1 MDFILK
7 VDKIFKKPTTK
18 DSTVCDGGESF
29 PPQAVKLRVVFK
41 RGCLGRGTQT
51 TRAHPARRLP
61 GVWLF
66 IAVKR

>member
-1 MDFILK
+1 MKGGQDFLK
-7 VDKIFKKPTTK
+7 PIT
-18 DSTVCDGGESF
+18 DSTVHDGRESF
-29 PPQAVKLRVVFK
+29 PPAGYKVRVVLW
-41 RGCLGRGTQT
+41 RGCLEESLAEGQS